1 MFLFIQA
8 ANKKV
13 GSVKSGAS
21 KKGDG
26 LGPSKAP
33 KAIEPEDVEVNS
45 NILASAHI
53 FYLDSLV

>member
-33 KAIEPEDVEVNS
+33 KAIEPEDVEV
-45 NILASAHI
+45 IVI
-53 FYLDSLV
+53 FWPLLLYST